1 MRRRTL
7 VVAGAVAAVAVAAT
21 VAVLTWRDS
30 GPTAPATLREYPAGQ
45 RPAAPPIAGELLDG
59 GSLDVAGL
67 RGEVVVVNVWASWC
81 GPCRAET
88 ADLERVH
95 QSTRELG
102 VSFVGLNIQD
112 ERDKAVSF
120 MAGRVTY
127 PSIFDP
133 AFETGLGF
141 RDPPAPLGPPATLVI
156 DRDGGVAVAFY
167 RQVGRTELEQAVRR
181 IAEEAPDV
189 RGWAGSDRT
198 DGRFGTGE
206 RPGADHV
213 GASADQITAGGPG
226 SGHG

>member
-1 MRRRTL
+1 MRRPGVPGAARGRRRTI
-7 VVAGAVAAVAVAAT
+7 VVAAVVVVLAVAAT
-21 VAVLTWRDS
+21 VAILTWRDS

-59 GSLDVAGL
+59 GSLDLVDL

-88 ADLERVH
+88 ADLEQVN

-133 AFETGLGF
+133 AFESGFGF

-167 RQVGRTELEQAVRR
+167 RQVGRAELAQAVQRVA
-181 IAEEAPDV
+181 AEEMAPD
-189 RGWAGSDRT
+189 G
-198 DGRFGTGE
+198 
-206 RPGADHV
+206 
-213 GASADQITAGGPG
+213 
-226 SGHG
+226 